1 MIRIY
6 KNINTDGEH
15 RLVGTPSN
23 FSAAFSSNKIYE
35 TNDVGKFV
43 QPNAREI
50 IVPYFAEFKSASIIE
65 SVVTFTN
72 NQNDYTFFRVTGYEF
87 SGINNIKYYIVV
99 DPFLTFNIT
108 VSGLL
113 YQTSDKYKYAGKF
126 ASPAVGGQCIDKKH
140 IYPIAGYDAQSG
152 SYKQYFIAILD
163 TQEGI
168 KTCRCVADTQYNSNL
183 IANILSENNVLKNVA
198 VPSIQYQYTVLHIYL
213 LPFDWDMG
221 INLLDPFTIGN
232 TTAVVYDI
240 TLRKY
245 EKDYIIPVNKQQY
258 NAEVGTITK
267 RIKLPDYRTFYS
279 FSGSAPDP
287 QFPINIQLQIEYNL
301 TIRLYV
307 AGASILITDDF
318 EKDLTYSPQS
328 QYEVFKKTSEN
339 IRLGTRLAVSG
350 ASVVS
355 SVIAQNYMGA
365 VSGAVHIG
373 QDVANIWAN
382 KLERDKQVWT
392 IDEKQGNCFENLNET
407 YGIALFYNLDTE
419 LENKTDVDNANNLYG
434 YIPLNLIECTDD
446 PLASPIAPTGTYIYY
461 RFSLITDISDGNIP
475 LDYIEEIKN
484 DLLRGVF
491 IMHY

>member
-6 KNINTDGEH
+6 KNINIDGEH

-23 FSAAFSSNKIYE
+23 FSTAFSSNKIYE

-50 IVPYFAEFKSASIIE
+50 IVPYFAEFKSASVIE
-65 SVVTFTN
+65 SVVSFTN
-72 NQNDYTFFRVTGYEF
+72 ASPDYTFFRVTGYEF

-99 DPFLTFNIT
+99 DPFLTFDIT

-113 YQTSDKYKYAGKF
+113 YQTSDAYKYSGIY
-126 ASPAVGGQCIDKKH
+126 ASPAVGGQCVDKKH
-140 IYPIAGYDAQSG
+140 INPIAGYDSLSQR
-152 SYKQYFIAILD
+152 YKEYFIAFLN
-163 TQEGI
+163 TNEGV
-168 KTCRCVADTQYNSNL
+168 KTCRCKTDSPFMANT
-183 IANILSENNVLKNVA
+183 IANILAANNELKNVA
-198 VPSIQYQYTVLHIYL
+198 VPSIVYQYTVMHIYL
-213 LPFDWDMG
+213 LPYDWDLG
-221 INLLDPFTIGN
+221 IDTSDPFTIGN
-232 TTAVVYDI
+232 TTVEVYDV
-240 TLRKY
+240 TLGKY
-245 EKDYIIPVNKQQY
+245 EKNYSISLEKNKY

-267 RIKLPDYRTFYS
+267 RIKLPDYRLFYS
-279 FSGSAPDP
+279 FTGLDADP
-287 QFPINIQLQIEYNL
+287 SFPVTVNLQIEYNL

-355 SVIAQNYMGA
+355 SAIAQNYMGV

-392 IDEKQGNCFENLNET
+392 IDEKQGNCFENLNKT
-407 YGIALFYNLDTE
+407 HGIALFYNLVTE
-419 LENKTDVDNANNLYG
+419 LENKKDVDDANALYG
-434 YIPLNLIECTDD
+434 YIPLNLITCTDD
-446 PLASPIAPTGTYIYY
+446 PLASPIAPSGTYIYY
-461 RFSLITDISDGNIP
+461 KFSQITDISDGNIP
-475 LDYIEEIKN
+475 LDYIEEIKS